1 MVLNIVVGEAQ
12 PTEEVATQR
21 CEEDDP
27 QAEEYFAVQNMPAV
41 SQIGHGKEL
50 QGESN
55 LDKT

>member
-1 MVLNIVVGEAQ
+1 MIFDIIVGEAQ
-12 PTEEVATQR
+12 PAEEVATQS

-41 SQIGHGKEL
+41 SLIGHGEEL